1 MLWQPR
7 KLRRNLP
14 IDFYARR
21 THFIDHMVPVW
32 NALPDEIRGTFYIP
46 RVLLAYTKKRVTDI
60 EKLYPLNCRSDKPTS
75 CVEIP
80 FARNAIVTS
89 AYGDMQLAAH
99 YNERPLILMEHG
111 VGLTFN
117 QANGRTVSGY
127 GGGEGYRA
135 NVSLFLAPNEYI
147 AAKTRATFPDA
158 SQVVIGTPKMDPW
171 AENFNAP
178 KHKRPDEPVVC
189 IAFHWDGSAVAPEAG
204 NAWEYYRKFLPILKD
219 KVHLIGHAH
228 PKIMDKL
235 EFQYQKMGIPVVKN
249 FDDVLN
255 TADLYINDCSSTLYE
270 FCVTGKP
277 VVVLNAPWFRRWFN
291 HGIRFWDYCDVGMV
305 CDKPDQ
311 LLERIE
317 EALEDPTYM
326 RTRRKRYVNELYPNL
341 GYSSKTAAKA
351 LKEFCY
357 D

>member
-1 MLWQPR
+1 M
-7 KLRRNLP
+7 
-14 IDFYARR
+14 A
-21 THFIDHMVPVW
+21 PVW
-32 NALPDEIRGTFYIP
+32 NALPDEMKGKFYLP
-46 RVLLAYTKKRVTDI
+46 HVLLPYAKKQITNI
-60 EKLYPLNCRSDKPTS
+60 ESIQALNCRSDKPTS

-80 FARNAIVTS
+80 FSRNVVVTS

-117 QANGRTVSGY
+117 QPNGRTVSGY

-158 SQVVIGTPKMDPW
+158 PQVVIGTPKLDPW
-171 AENFNAP
+171 AEAFGRKGKAP
-178 KHKRPDEPVVC
+178 EHPIVV

-204 NAWEYYRKFLPILKD
+204 NAWEYYRKILPDLKGNC
-219 KVHLIGHAH
+219 KFTLMGHAH
-228 PKIMDKL
+228 PKIFEKL
-235 EFQYQKMGIPVVKN
+235 EFQYHRMNIPVVKN
-249 FDDVLN
+249 FAEVMRIADV
-255 TADLYINDCSSTLYE
+255 YVNDCSSTMYE

-277 VVVLNAPWFRRWFN
+277 VVVMNAPWFRRWFN
-291 HGIRFWDYCDVGMV
+291 HGIRFWDYSDVGPV
-305 CDKPDQ
+305 CDKPND
-311 LLERIE
+311 LEKCIF
-317 EALEDPTYM
+317 EALEDPAYM
-326 RTRRKRYVNELYPNL
+326 RARRRKYIKELYPNL
-341 GYSSKTAAKA
+341 GTSVQTAVNA